1 MTMPRRFGAYEVS
14 RFVDGVYKAPVS
26 HLIHRQGAEALAAA
40 LSGHHG
46 ETVDMDVNCFTLSGP
61 EGIWLIDA
69 GCGTAW
75 GEAYGHARA
84 AMIAAGIQPDDVSRV
99 ILTHI
104 HGDHALG
111 LIDGDRPYFPNA
123 EIWVPEADLAF
134 FTNAEA
140 RKTLPPARQGGFD
153 LAARLIDICG
163 AMLRPISVGTVAED
177 IEAIAVPGHTP
188 GQMAYLIGRDD
199 KRLMLWGDVLHVGD
213 MQAADP
219 GIAFVYDI
227 DSELAH
233 ATRLEAL
240 SAAAD
245 HGWLVSGGHLG
256 GFFTVERPGDS
267 FGFIPQPG

>member
-1 MTMPRRFGAYEVS
+1 ME
-14 RFVDGVYKAPVS
+14 
-26 HLIHRQGAEALAAA
+26 LWEL
-40 LSGHHG
+40 
-46 ETVDMDVNCFTLSGP
+46 
-61 EGIWLIDA
+61 
-69 GCGTAW
+69 
-75 GEAYGHARA
+75 
-84 AMIAAGIQPDDVSRV
+84 
-99 ILTHI
+99 
-104 HGDHALG
+104 
-111 LIDGDRPYFPNA
+111 
-123 EIWVPEADLAF
+123 WVPEADLAF

-199 KRLMLWGDVLHVGD
+199 KRL
-213 MQAADP
+213 
-219 GIAFVYDI
+219 
-227 DSELAH
+227 
-233 ATRLEAL
+233 TRLEAL

-256 GFFTVERPGDS
+256 GFFTVERRGDS